1 MLFMQLLDTLK
12 RLHGFWFIHRDI
24 KPDNFLMGLSAKT
37 NQLYMIDFGLSKRY
51 RKRKTGAHISFETG
65 KSLTGTVRYLSVNAH
80 RGYELSRRD
89 DLEAIG
95 HMILYFFKGWLPW

>member
-1 MLFMQLLDTLK
+1 
-12 RLHGFWFIHRDI
+12 
-24 KPDNFLMGLSAKT
+24 MGLSAKT